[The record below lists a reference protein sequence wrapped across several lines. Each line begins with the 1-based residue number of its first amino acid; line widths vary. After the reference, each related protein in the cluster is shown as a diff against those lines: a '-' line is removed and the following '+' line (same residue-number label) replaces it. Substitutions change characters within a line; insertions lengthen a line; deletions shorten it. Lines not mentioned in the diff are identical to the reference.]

1 MSISGNFLPFIDLL
15 LGAAIAFAATSAGA
29 AVILP
34 IRVLERKIYSVIIS
48 FSAGVM
54 AFAAIEMLQQ
64 SHILAGDLSAFAG
77 LAAGFCAFMVLDR
90 LLPHAHAIVNRNAL
104 LAHEKKKAALLAGTI
119 TLHNIPE
126 GFAIAS
132 AFAASPSLG
141 WLVAV
146 SIAIQ
151 DFPEGLMVSAPLSA
165 YGVKSNHSFL
175 WGVFSGF
182 VEFAAAIAG
191 FVFLSAIRAVT
202 PFALAF
208 SAGAMSY
215 VTAFELLPDA
225 FSDRGKA
232 EPLLAFI
239 FGIAIAFALSW
250 SFAKP

>member
-1 MSISGNFLPFIDLL
+1 MF
-15 LGAAIAFAATSAGA
+15 LGAGLAFAATSAGA
-29 AVILP
+29 ALILP
-34 IRVLERKIYSVIIS
+34 VKKLKRKLYGAIIA

-54 AFAAIEMLQQ
+54 GFAAIEMLLQ
-64 SHILAGDLSAFAG
+64 SHAAAGDVFALAG
-77 LAAGFCAFMVLDR
+77 LALGLCAFLALDR
-90 LLPHAHAIVNRNAL
+90 LLPHAHAMVNKNAS
-104 LAHEKKKAALLAGTI
+104 LAHGKKKAALLAGTI

-151 DFPEGLMVSAPLSA
+151 DFPEGLLVSAPLSA
-165 YGVKSNHSFL
+165 YGVRSAHSFL
-175 WGVFSGF
+175 WGAFSGF

-191 FVFLSAIRAVT
+191 FAFLSMVQAVT

-208 SAGAMSY
+208 SAGAMAY

-225 FSDRGKA
+225 FSDKGKMA
-232 EPLLAFI
+232 PLMAFAC
-239 FGIAIAFALSW
+239 GVAIAFVLARL
-250 SFAKP
+250 FVLN